1 MFKSGYVGVLGRPNV
16 GKSTLLNRIVGE
28 KISAVS
34 SKPQTTRN
42 KISIIYNDE
51 DSQIIFLDTPGMQ
64 KPGNELGKFMQ
75 KESES
80 SLDEVDIVTY
90 IVDTSTKIGRLDRMI
105 IDLLKKAPKNLKI
118 ILLIN
123 KIDQVKKEELL
134 DIINLYKDEL
144 NFEEIIP
151 ISAMMGDGIEEF
163 MKILKDLL
171 PEGPKYYP
179 DDILTDRPVK
189 FIASEIIREKAL
201 LNLKEEVP
209 HGVAV
214 TIEYMHENEKGLTEI
229 EAVIYCE
236 KDSHKGILIGKNGS
250 MLKKI
255 GTEARLDIENLIEG
269 RVNLKLWVKV
279 DKNWRD
285 NDRRLKGLGYK
296 W

>member
-16 GKSTLLNRIVGE
+16 GKSTLLNRLIGE

-51 DSQIIFLDTPGMQ
+51 DSQIIFLDTPGIQ

-90 IVDTSTKIGRLDRMI
+90 LVDTSTKIGRLDRMI

-163 MKILKDLL
+163 MKVLKDLL

-179 DDILTDRPVK
+179 DDILTDRPIK
-189 FIASEIIREKAL
+189 FIVSEIIREKAL

-209 HGVAV
+209 HGIAV
-214 TIEYMHENEKGLTEI
+214 TIESMHDNEKGLSEI

-255 GTEARLDIENLIEG
+255 GTEARLDIENLIGG

-296 W
+296 

>member
-1 MFKSGYVGVLGRPNV
+1 
-16 GKSTLLNRIVGE
+16 
-28 KISAVS
+28 
-34 SKPQTTRN
+34 
-42 KISIIYNDE
+42 
-51 DSQIIFLDTPGMQ
+51 
-64 KPGNELGKFMQ
+64 
-75 KESES
+75 
-80 SLDEVDIVTY
+80 
-90 IVDTSTKIGRLDRMI
+90 MI

-214 TIEYMHENEKGLTEI
+214 TIESMHENEKGLTEI

-296 W
+296 

>member
-16 GKSTLLNRIVGE
+16 GKSTLLNRLIGE

-51 DSQIIFLDTPGMQ
+51 DSQIIFLDTPGIQ

-90 IVDTSTKIGRLDRMI
+90 LVDTSTKIGRLDRMI

-179 DDILTDRPVK
+179 DDILTDRPIK
-189 FIASEIIREKAL
+189 FIVSEIIREKAL

-209 HGVAV
+209 HGIAV
-214 TIEYMHENEKGLTEI
+214 TIESMHDNEKGLSEI

-255 GTEARLDIENLIEG
+255 GTEARLDIENLIGG

-296 W
+296 

>member
-16 GKSTLLNRIVGE
+16 GKSTLLNRLIGE

-51 DSQIIFLDTPGMQ
+51 DSQIIFLDTPGIQ

-90 IVDTSTKIGRLDRMI
+90 LVDTSTKIGRLDRMI

-179 DDILTDRPVK
+179 DDILTDRPIK
-189 FIASEIIREKAL
+189 FIVSEIIREKAL

-214 TIEYMHENEKGLTEI
+214 TIESMHENEKGLTEI

-296 W
+296 

>member
-90 IVDTSTKIGRLDRMI
+90 IVDTSRKIGRLDRMI

-214 TIEYMHENEKGLTEI
+214 TIESMHENEKGLTEI

-296 W
+296 

>member
-214 TIEYMHENEKGLTEI
+214 TIESMHENEKGLTEI

>member
-16 GKSTLLNRIVGE
+16 GKSTLLNRLIGE

-51 DSQIIFLDTPGMQ
+51 DSQIIFLDTPGIQ

-90 IVDTSTKIGRLDRMI
+90 LVDTSTKIGRLDRMI

-179 DDILTDRPVK
+179 DDILTDRPIK
-189 FIASEIIREKAL
+189 FIVSEIIREKAL

-209 HGVAV
+209 HGIAV
-214 TIEYMHENEKGLTEI
+214 TVESMHENEKGLSEI

-255 GTEARLDIENLIEG
+255 GTEARLDIENLIGG

-296 W
+296 

>member
-16 GKSTLLNRIVGE
+16 GKSTLLNRLIGE

-51 DSQIIFLDTPGMQ
+51 DSQIIFLDTPGIQ

-90 IVDTSTKIGRLDRMI
+90 LVDTSTKIGRLDRMI

-163 MKILKDLL
+163 MKVLKDLL

-179 DDILTDRPVK
+179 DDILTDRPIK
-189 FIASEIIREKAL
+189 FIVSEIIREKAL

-209 HGVAV
+209 HGIAV
-214 TIEYMHENEKGLTEI
+214 TVESMHENEKGLSEI

-255 GTEARLDIENLIEG
+255 GTEARLDIENLIGG

-296 W
+296 

>member
-1 MFKSGYVGVLGRPNV
+1 MFKSGYVGVLGRPYV
-16 GKSTLLNRIVGE
+16 GKSTLLNRLIGE

-51 DSQIIFLDTPGMQ
+51 DSQIIFLDTPGIQ

-90 IVDTSTKIGRLDRMI
+90 LVDTSTKIGRLDRMI

-163 MKILKDLL
+163 MKVLKDLL

-179 DDILTDRPVK
+179 DDILTDRPIK
-189 FIASEIIREKAL
+189 FIVSEIIREKAL

-209 HGVAV
+209 HGIAV
-214 TIEYMHENEKGLTEI
+214 TVESMHENEKGLSEI

-255 GTEARLDIENLIEG
+255 GTEARLDIENLIGG

-296 W
+296 

>member
-16 GKSTLLNRIVGE
+16 GKSTLLNRLIGE

-51 DSQIIFLDTPGMQ
+51 DSQIIFLDTPGIQ

-90 IVDTSTKIGRLDRMI
+90 LVDTSTKIGRLDRMI

-163 MKILKDLL
+163 MKVLKDLL

-179 DDILTDRPVK
+179 DDILTDRPIK
-189 FIASEIIREKAL
+189 FIVSEIIREKAL

-209 HGVAV
+209 HGIAV
-214 TIEYMHENEKGLTEI
+214 TVESMHENEKGLSEI

-255 GTEARLDIENLIEG
+255 GTEARLDIENLIGG

>member
-214 TIEYMHENEKGLTEI
+214 TIESMHENEKGLTEI

-296 W
+296 

>member
-296 W
+296 